1 MGRLAQRTYNYLFLS
16 CTTPS
21 TTRIWAIAKM
31 TAALAAFTASAG
43 ECDVAESYWTKFVLY
58 RMESGPDPIWD
69 KLDKELA
76 ASLRSTNLAVRDLV
90 TLYAVVKEL
99 QQEQWGDEGD
109 ALRVSEGN
117 R

>member
-1 MGRLAQRTYNYLFLS
+1 
-16 CTTPS
+16 
-21 TTRIWAIAKM
+21 M